1 MTKESGMKALYAL
14 ISMIDEPD
22 ETVYSSV
29 KDQLLK
35 YHEYAMP
42 VLEEAW
48 MAATDLLVVERIEE
62 LIEEVNYRFVYN
74 GMVNWLNTRSADLQA
89 VMLLINKLGV
99 SDFKK
104 SDYEKNLEQ
113 LFKDAWLE
121 MNENLTALEKIKV
134 LNHIFFSV
142 HKFNAESESNDA
154 VQHFFLSNLMDTK
167 EGNATSTA
175 MLYLSIAQYLKLPV
189 FGVNLPGHLI
199 LAFTDDRHAL
209 IDLENYGRD
218 DVLFYIN
225 PFNGGAVFTENEI
238 DLYINQVKLES
249 KENYYLP
256 ATNITIVNR
265 YLKELAKAFRREEQ
279 TENFERV
286 NRLLDLFRTVVAQE

>member
-1 MTKESGMKALYAL
+1 
-14 ISMIDEPD
+14 
-22 ETVYSSV
+22 
-29 KDQLLK
+29 
-35 YHEYAMP
+35 
-42 VLEEAW
+42 
-48 MAATDLLVVERIEE
+48 
-62 LIEEVNYRFVYN
+62 
-74 GMVNWLNTRSADLQA
+74 
-89 VMLLINKLGV
+89 
-99 SDFKK
+99 
-104 SDYEKNLEQ
+104 
-113 LFKDAWLE
+113 

-142 HKFNAESESNDA
+142 HKFNAESEGNDS
-154 VQHFFLSNLMDTK
+154 VQHFFLSDLMDRK
-167 EGNATSTA
+167 EGNATSMA

-209 IDLENYGRD
+209 KDHDSYARD

-256 ATNITIVNR
+256 ATNRTVVNR
-265 YLKELAKAFRREEQ
+265 YLKELAKAYKREE
-279 TENFERV
+279 NAGKSERID
-286 NRLLDLFRTVVAQE
+286 RLLELFKMAETQK